1 MKSKENVTDED
12 INEMMEEYKSLSF
25 TSKRKENEIVYKG
38 IDKYFYI
45 IVHSFYFI

>member
-12 INEMMEEYKSLSF
+12 INEMMEEYKSLSL

-38 IDKYFYI
+38 IDKYFYL